1 MIVSATEFLRGQTA
15 VATHQRTWEWQ
26 TTPLPLQENI
36 YVSPSLPPDEL
47 ISSAR
52 VILRRGDEV
61 MVIHDHEN
69 QPYIIPGGRR
79 EPGENIWQTLHREIG
94 EETGWTVRDTA
105 VIGFYHFQHL
115 APKPEGYTYPHP
127 HFFWA
132 IFTAQ
137 AHQYDP
143 ARLETDFYVTSARFH
158 PIHEVLTWQLG
169 YGQHEL
175 LQTAVQH
182 KSANYL

>member
-1 MIVSATEFLRGQTA
+1 MIVSATDFLRGKTA
-15 VATHQRTWEWQ
+15 VATHHRTWEWH

-36 YVSPSLPPDEL
+36 YLSPTLPPDEL

-52 VILRRGDEV
+52 VGILRRGGEV
-61 MVIHDHEN
+61 MVIHDHQN

-79 EPGENIWQTLHREIG
+79 EPAKQSWKRCTGKVVKKRVGQCENRPSSAFTTSNILRPSQMATPTRI
-94 EETGWTVRDTA
+94 
-105 VIGFYHFQHL
+105 
-115 APKPEGYTYPHP
+115 P

-137 AHQYDP
+137 ANQYDP
-143 ARLETDFYVTSARFH
+143 TRLETDFYVTSAQFH
-158 PIHEVLTWQLG
+158 PIHDVLTWQLG

-175 LQTAVQH
+175 LQTAV
-182 KSANYL
+182 KISAD